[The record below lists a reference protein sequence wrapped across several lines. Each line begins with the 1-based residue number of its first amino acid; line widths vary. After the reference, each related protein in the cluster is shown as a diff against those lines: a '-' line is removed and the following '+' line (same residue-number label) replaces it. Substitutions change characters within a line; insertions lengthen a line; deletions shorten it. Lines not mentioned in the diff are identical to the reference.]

1 MAKGVRFGSR
11 PFARNRASR
20 FRILWRIS
28 GTGPAPIQMLCRFG
42 CSAGMTRRS
51 GTEQLDFFYGFPVWV
66 VACWALA
73 VWGAVAGSILLLMRR
88 RWAVA
93 VFSVSLGAMV
103 ITYLHN
109 FVLAETKM
117 QDVVGREA
125 IWFSLVIAIFAVAV
139 FFYALAMAQRGVL
152 R

>member
-1 MAKGVRFGSR
+1 MKTPWHLWVVAVITLLWNAGGAFDFVMTQTRNADYMAEFS
-11 PFARNRASR
+11 
-20 FRILWRIS
+20 
-28 GTGPAPIQMLCRFG
+28 
-42 CSAGMTRRS
+42 
-51 GTEQLDFFYGFPVWV
+51 TEQLDFFYGFPVWV